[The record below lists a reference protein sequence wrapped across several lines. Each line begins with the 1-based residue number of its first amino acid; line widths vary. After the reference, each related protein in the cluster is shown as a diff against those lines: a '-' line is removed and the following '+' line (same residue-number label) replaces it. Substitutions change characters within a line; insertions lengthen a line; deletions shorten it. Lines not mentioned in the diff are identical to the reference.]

1 MTKEQRSEYMREWR
15 RRNPDKVKAQQARR
29 DRRAALENIE
39 SVERVTDTVSIVRT
53 KDGREITMVSEKV
66 TT

>member
-1 MTKEQRSEYMREWR
+1 MREWR
-15 RRNPDKVKAQQARR
+15 RLNPDKVKAQQARR

>member
-15 RRNPDKVKAQQARR
+15 RLNPDKVKAQQARR